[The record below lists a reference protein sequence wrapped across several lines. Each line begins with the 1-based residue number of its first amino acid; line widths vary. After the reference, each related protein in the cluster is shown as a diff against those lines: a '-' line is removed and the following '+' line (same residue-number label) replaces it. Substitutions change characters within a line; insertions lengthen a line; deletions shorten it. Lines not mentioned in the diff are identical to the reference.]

1 MREARATHGSAVPR
15 LKICGVRTPEFA
27 ERAVSLGADYIGLIF
42 APESPR
48 CVTVAAAKSVVE
60 AVAGRAKCV
69 GVFSRADVAKA
80 AEIAREAGLD
90 ALQLHWKADADEVAA
105 AKAAGFEV
113 WTLAGGADADAMLF
127 DSSHGDGERE
137 LRRGPWLSVLAGGI
151 GEANLSSALAMR
163 PDVIDVSGSLEEERG
178 VKSVRL
184 LESFAA
190 EWRRET
196 GKLIFQRKQQKER
209 EECSCLS

>member
-1 MREARATHGSAVPR
+1 MREACDTSRPAAPR
-15 LKICGVRTPEFA
+15 LKICGVGDPGFA

-48 CVTVAAAKSVVE
+48 CVTVQGAKAVAD
-60 AVAGRAKCV
+60 AVAGRARCV
-69 GVFSRADVAKA
+69 GVFSRTDVAKA

-90 ALQLHWKADADEVAA
+90 ALQLHWKAGADEVAA

-127 DSSHGDGERE
+127 DSSHGDGDRE

-151 GEANLSSALAMR
+151 GEANLASALAMR

-178 VKSVRL
+178 VKSVGL

-190 EWRRET
+190 AWRRET
-196 GKLIFQRKQQKER
+196 GN
-209 EECSCLS
+209 LSL